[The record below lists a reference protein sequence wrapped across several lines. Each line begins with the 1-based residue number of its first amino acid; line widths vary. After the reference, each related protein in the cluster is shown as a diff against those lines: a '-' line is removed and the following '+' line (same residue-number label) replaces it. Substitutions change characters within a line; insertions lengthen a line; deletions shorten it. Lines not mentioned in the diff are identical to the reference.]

1 MIYSTIKAFIN
12 LNSIAQC
19 TDPFQVT
26 PSTGYEKSRNHS
38 SASDTK
44 MKMKIWNMKI
54 ALQIL

>member
-26 PSTGYEKSRNHS
+26 PSTGYEKSGNHS
-38 SASDTK
+38 PASDTK
-44 MKMKIWNMKI
+44 MKMKI
-54 ALQIL
+54 